1 MIAYSYTQ
9 DGADFY
15 IYGGDPPNDTLIAGV
30 TYPNGVRDF
39 DLVAAQKAEAWFL
52 ELMARWNI
60 QVRRK

>member
-15 IYGGDPPNDTLIAGV
+15 LFAGDPLEDALIAVV

-39 DLVAAQKAEAWFL
+39 DLPAAQRAEAWFL